1 MSDVTRSKGTSV
13 VIALATSMHRSSSF
27 NRSSASNPQ
36 AWSATLSSSRSEAHA
51 HLMPSAALHR
61 LMLEQEVRLL
71 RRSNIV
77 AS

>member
-1 MSDVTRSKGTSV
+1 MRDKTCSKGTSV
-13 VIALATSMHRSSSF
+13 VIALATSMHLSSCF

-36 AWSATLSSSRSEAHA
+36 AWSATVSSSRSESHA
-51 HLMPSAALHR
+51 RLMPSAALQR

-71 RRSNIV
+71 RRSNNV